1 MMLSNLVIIVVIVWF
16 TYKQIKIAKEQIKI
30 TEEQKGITIIL
41 DIVVDKQKEIKKEQI
56 EIAKDISVWQNS
68 IRLLIQDTIEQ
79 QNTQHN
85 EIFQELRIIA
95 KQLNSIDRKY
105 IEISQEQNTI
115 ARQLNMMVNNDKN

>member
-1 MMLSNLVIIVVIVWF
+1 MLINLVVIVVIAWL
-16 TYKQIKIAKEQIKI
+16 TYKQIKIAKEQVKI
-30 TEEQKGITIIL
+30 TEEQKDITIIL

>member
-1 MMLSNLVIIVVIVWF
+1 MLSNLVIIVVIVWF